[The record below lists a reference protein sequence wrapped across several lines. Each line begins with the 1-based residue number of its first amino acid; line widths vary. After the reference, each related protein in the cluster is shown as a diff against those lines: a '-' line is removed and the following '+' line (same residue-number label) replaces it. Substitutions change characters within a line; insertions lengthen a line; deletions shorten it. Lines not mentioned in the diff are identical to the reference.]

1 MITTVVSSATTE
13 CEWNDCRIRA
23 EIIGG
28 LARAPGVR
36 AERSSST
43 KLDEGGREAR
53 IETVK
58 TTKKDILLCYANV
71 STLYA
76 VNVSL

>member
-23 EIIGG
+23 EIIGR

-43 KLDEGGREAR
+43 KLDEGGREAG
-53 IETVK
+53 IETV
-58 TTKKDILLCYANV
+58 
-71 STLYA
+71 
-76 VNVSL
+76 